1 MQDFG
6 KFPKK
11 AESAPRTPS
20 YEFGTFTL
28 NPLKRIVLN
37 GHEPIPLTSKCF
49 DILLVLLEHR
59 DEVVVKEELMEL
71 VWPDTAVEEGNL
83 NRHVSTIRKL
93 LGESP
98 HDHRYIVTVPGR
110 GYRFVA
116 EVKEVL
122 EEKSAGIRHETRGSG
137 EGVEIGPDAQGKKGV
152 VQPISVSAPS
162 IVRPATVAHRSFLR
176 THYAWAAGGA
186 VVCLLGLATVFGL
199 GLRRKPVVSGN
210 DPILIADFSNSTGDV
225 VFDDSLKQAV
235 SVDLSQS
242 PYLNILSE
250 TKVNSILRLMTKP
263 PETRLTGD
271 VARDLCQR
279 AGGKAYIAGSIAQ
292 FGEQYMIS
300 LNAVECRSGDSLAQE
315 QVVAKSKEQVLE
327 ALDQTTAKLR
337 NRLGESLS
345 SLNKFDT
352 PLGEATTPSLEALK
366 AFSLGNKAR
375 DTHGEAAT
383 IPFFQRAIELDP
395 NFALAYDALGVTY
408 SNLDEPGL
416 ASENITKAHNLR
428 SHVSERERLQI
439 DADYSQIVSG
449 ELEKVN
455 EVSELWARTYP
466 QDDYPHNL
474 LGVNYEFLGK
484 YGEAIKEMSEAVR
497 LNPDG
502 VVLRSD
508 LMEDYTALNR
518 LDEAKETYRLA
529 LERNLDHPYLH
540 ADLYGVA
547 FLENDREEMD
557 KQLAWASGRPGAED
571 LLLSVESDTRAF
583 FGNLGKAR
591 EYSDRAVVV
600 AKHAHQSETAALWQ
614 MNAAIR
620 EAEFGNFARA
630 RKDITAALAIARTR
644 DVQILAA
651 LALART
657 GDSGRAEKMAA
668 DLTQRYPDNSVVN
681 GYWLPTIRAAIQIN
695 RGNPARAV
703 DMLRAS
709 VPYELGYPDP
719 QVGVGKFLYPAYL
732 RGQAY
737 LLLHRGNEAA
747 AEYKK
752 FPDYRSIVEN
762 CPLGALSQLGLA
774 RASLLQGDQARA
786 RTHYQKFLILWE
798 DADPD
803 IPIFIMAKAEYA
815 KLQ

>member
-327 ALDQTTAKLR
+327 ALDQATAKLR

-474 LGVNYEFLGK
+474 LGVNYEFVGK

-774 RASLLQGDQARA
+774 RASLLQGEQARA
-786 RTHYQKFLILWE
+786 RSHYQKFLILWE

-803 IPIFIMAKAEYA
+803 IPIFIIAKAEYA